1 MDSPETRIARVMG
14 STLEVPAPEES
25 QGQVRMASTGKAN
38 AGSPGRLQGWWQ
50 VHLPK
55 LMVAPS
61 LAISLV
67 VVYGF
72 MLWTGWISLTTSR
85 VMPTNEWAGLEQYV
99 RVWANPLWRIAVS
112 NIFIFAALFISFSVV
127 IGCVL
132 AILLDQRIRFEG
144 ALRTIYLY
152 PMALSFIVT
161 GTAWKWILNPGL
173 GLEHLVQSMGW
184 TRFHFDWLVNADYA
198 LYTVVI
204 AAVWQSSGF
213 VMAMF
218 LAGLRGIDDEIIKAA
233 RLDGASMVKVYS
245 RVILPMLAPTF
256 MTAFVILM
264 HLSVKSFDLVVAL
277 TSGGPANSTQ
287 LPATFMY
294 TQTFARNN
302 LGVGAASAVMIFMT
316 VAAII
321 VPYLYSEIRRSGH
334 VR

>member
-1 MDSPETRIARVMG
+1 MNSSRSR
-14 STLEVPAPEES
+14 LS
-25 QGQVRMASTGKAN
+25 QVSNPPTDTGGGNEN
-38 AGSPGRLQGWWQ
+38 AQTGPIKWSSADGAKGRFGDWCH

-55 LMVAPS
+55 FVIAPS
-61 LAISLV
+61 LAITLF

-72 MLWTGWISLTTSR
+72 MLWTGWISFTTSR
-85 VMPTNEWAGLEQYV
+85 VMPNNEWAGFDQYF
-99 RVWANPLWRIAVS
+99 RVWRNPLWHIAVS
-112 NIFIFAALFISFSVV
+112 NIFVFAGLFISFSVV
-127 IGCVL
+127 IGLLL
-132 AILLDQRIRFEG
+132 AVLLDQRIRFEG
-144 ALRTIYLY
+144 VLRTIYLY

-173 GLEHLVQSMGW
+173 GLEHLVQSYGFSN
-184 TRFHFDWLVNADYA
+184 FHFNWLVDPTYA
-198 LYTVVI
+198 IYTVVI
-204 AAVWQSSGF
+204 AGVWQSSGF

-218 LAGLRGIDDEIIKAA
+218 LAGLRGIDEEIIKAA
-233 RLDGASMVKVYS
+233 RLDGAPMWRVYA

-256 MTAFVILM
+256 MTAIVILM

-316 VAAII
+316 VAAVI
-321 VPYLYSEIRRSGH
+321 VPYLYSELRRSSNA
-334 VR
+334 R